1 MGIVDGPQKLHPDCK
16 FTLYVSYAT
25 RKDAIALTLLEEL
38 AKMCPNQFALQL
50 RISEE
55 KMPRWTDEFIN
66 KNVRGAKDLK
76 RIWVCGP
83 PMMNEQ
89 FDKALFN
96 LSPLIGLDFKTQV
109 DIM

>member
-1 MGIVDGPQKLHPDCK
+1 MGIVDKSEKLNPDCK

-25 RKDAIALTLLEEL
+25 RKDAIALSLLEGL
-38 AKMCPNQFALQL
+38 AKMCPNQFDLRL

-55 KMPRWTDEFIN
+55 KMPRWTDDFID
-66 KNVRGAKDLK
+66 KNVRAAKDLK